1 LASAS
6 SRRIR
11 NGLRNASALSTLM
24 SESAASKA
32 ATGCERTGIASR
44 PNRDGKDMAATAK
57 LLLAALVVT
66 VPAKGAKGDH
76 SFSGEY
82 RVSFLGLPVAYSQF
96 NSTFKDGSSSV
107 KGAFSAAG
115 PARIFDDTKGSISS
129 SGQIAGDVVRPARFH
144 SDYTSGK
151 KASTIDVKFAGGDV
165 VSTTV
170 TPPPKK
176 RGSDWVAIRPG
187 DLKDVADPLAV
198 TMVSAESLDKVC
210 GRKVRL
216 YDSEMRA
223 DLTLTHV
230 STGQISV
237 KGYSGP
243 TVTCQL
249 RFDPVSGYRK
259 GRKAIDFVRTKS
271 RIMVTFAPLGQTGLY
286 APVRATVGTEIG
298 TITIQARRFEA
309 TG

>member
-1 LASAS
+1 
-6 SRRIR
+6 
-11 NGLRNASALSTLM
+11 
-24 SESAASKA
+24 
-32 ATGCERTGIASR
+32 
-44 PNRDGKDMAATAK
+44 MAGTAK

-66 VPAKGAKGDH
+66 VPAKGQQGDH

-82 RVSFLGLPVAYSQF
+82 GVSFLGLPVATSQF
-96 NSTFKDGSSSV
+96 NSTFRDGAYSV

-115 PARIFDDTKGSISS
+115 LARIFDDTKGSISS
-129 SGQIAGDVVRPARFH
+129 SGRIADGAARPARFH

-151 KASTIDVKFAGGDV
+151 KAYTIDIRFAGGDV
-165 VSTTV
+165 ASTRV

-176 RGSDWVAIRPG
+176 RGKDWIAIRPR
-187 DLKDVADPLAV
+187 DLRDVADPLAV
-198 TMVSAESLDKVC
+198 TMVGADSLDKVC

-223 DLTLTHV
+223 DLTLSYV
-230 STGQISV
+230 SSGSISV

-249 RFDPVSGYRK
+249 HFDPVSGYRK

-271 RIMVTFAPLGQTGLY
+271 RIMVTFAPLGQTGVY
-286 APVRATVGTEIG
+286 APIRATVGTEIG

-309 TG
+309 TE

>member
-1 LASAS
+1 
-6 SRRIR
+6 
-11 NGLRNASALSTLM
+11 
-24 SESAASKA
+24 
-32 ATGCERTGIASR
+32 
-44 PNRDGKDMAATAK
+44 MAGTAK

-66 VPAKGAKGDH
+66 VPAKGRQGDH

-82 RVSFLGLPVAYSQF
+82 AVSFLGLPVATSQF
-96 NSTFKDGSSSV
+96 NSTFKDGAYSV

-115 PARIFDDTKGSISS
+115 LAKIFDDTRGSISS
-129 SGQIAGDVVRPARFH
+129 SGRILADGAARPARFH

-151 KASTIDVKFAGGDV
+151 KAYTIDVRFAGGDV
-165 VSTTV
+165 VSTRV

-176 RGSDWVAIRPG
+176 RGADWVAVRAR

-198 TMVSAESLDKVC
+198 TMVGAGSLDKVC
-210 GRKVRL
+210 NRKVRL

-223 DLTLTHV
+223 DLTLSYV
-230 STGQISV
+230 STGSISV
-237 KGYSGP
+237 KGYDGP

-249 RFDPVSGYRK
+249 KFDPVSGYRK

-271 RIMVTFAPLGQTGLY
+271 RIMVTFAPLGQTGVY
-286 APVRATVGTEIG
+286 APIRATVGTEIG

-309 TG
+309 TN

>member
-1 LASAS
+1 
-6 SRRIR
+6 
-11 NGLRNASALSTLM
+11 
-24 SESAASKA
+24 
-32 ATGCERTGIASR
+32 
-44 PNRDGKDMAATAK
+44 MAGTAK

-66 VPAKGAKGDH
+66 VPAKSKQGDH

-82 RVSFLGLPVAYSQF
+82 GVSFLGIPVATSQF
-96 NSTFKDGSSSV
+96 NSTFKDGAYSV

-115 PARIFDDTKGSISS
+115 LAKIFDDTKGSISS
-129 SGQIAGDVVRPARFH
+129 SGRIAEGKVRPARFH
-144 SDYTSGK
+144 SDYTSGR
-151 KASTIDVKFAGGDV
+151 KAYAIDVRFSGGNV
-165 VSTTV
+165 VSTEV

-176 RGSDWVAIRPG
+176 RGKNWISIRPG
-187 DLKDVADPLAV
+187 DLKNVADPLAV

-210 GRKVRL
+210 NRKVRL

-223 DLTLTHV
+223 DLTLSYV
-230 STGQISV
+230 SSGSISV
-237 KGYSGP
+237 KGYEGP

-249 RFDPVSGYRK
+249 KFDPVSGYRK

-271 RIMVTFAPLGQTGLY
+271 RIMVTFAPVGQTGVY

-309 TG
+309 TQ